1 MYVAACYPVGTTISK
16 TSSLFTALLQHYE
29 LLYNIICMIF
39 AVARSQQQQIGQ
51 LSGPS
56 MENWSELRSQA
67 GPDTP
72 VIVLTATA
80 SIETQAIIKKTGVY
94 LLDFFCSG
102 IQFNLLLSPYPC
114 FISLLYLDLYVLGDD
129 ALIS

>member
-1 MYVAACYPVGTTISK
+1 MSTSKIHQKQCSDSSQLDILFCLFVG
-16 TSSLFTALLQHYE
+16 
-29 LLYNIICMIF
+29 
-39 AVARSQQQQIGQ
+39 
-51 LSGPS
+51 P
-56 MENWSELRSQA
+56 
-67 GPDTP
+67 
-72 VIVLTATA
+72 
-80 SIETQAIIKKTGVY
+80 TGVY